1 MGQEERLV
9 LRVLVTDD
17 YEPFRRFV
25 RSELAR
31 ISQVQIIGEASD
43 GLEAVQKATELQPD
57 LIVLDIGLPTLNGIE
72 VARRI
77 RKLSPKSKILFVSQE
92 SSADVVQEAF
102 SLGALGYVVKTH
114 AGKDLLAAVELVLQ
128 GRLFLGSGLSDRHR
142 MGPTDAIASG
152 ENEQTHIVQFYTD
165 DNFWRDN
172 VGEFLCTTVSEGKSV
187 IVCATPPHVAAV
199 RQSMQAHDI
208 DVQQLS
214 KVGRFI
220 TLDAA
225 DTLLRFMNPDLPD
238 QRKFEWLLGP
248 VIRHAEAAAV
258 ARNNRVTIIGE
269 MVALLWAAER
279 IGATIKLEQLWN
291 GLARTYC
298 FHLRCAYPA
307 SDFQR
312 ELMDQ
317 PYTSICA
324 QHSAVMPV

>member
-1 MGQEERLV
+1 MGREERLV
-9 LRVLVTDD
+9 VRVLVTDD
-17 YEPFRRFV
+17 FEPFRRFV

-92 SSADVVQEAF
+92 ASADVAQEAF

-114 AGKDLLAAVELVLQ
+114 AGKDLLAAVEAVLQ
-128 GRLFLGSGLSDRHR
+128 GRLFMGRGLSDRHR
-142 MGPTDAIASG
+142 MDPTDAIPSG

-172 VGEFLCTTVSEGKSV
+172 VGEFLCTTVSEGKSG

-208 DVQQLS
+208 DVQRLE
-214 KVGRFI
+214 KLGRFI

-225 DTLLRFMNPDLPD
+225 DALLRFMNPDLPD
-238 QRKFEWLLGP
+238 QRKFESLLGP

-258 ARNNRVTIIGE
+258 AKNNRVTIVGE

-307 SDFQR
+307 SDFQGN
-312 ELMDQ
+312 LMDQ

-324 QHSAVMPV
+324 QHSAIMPV